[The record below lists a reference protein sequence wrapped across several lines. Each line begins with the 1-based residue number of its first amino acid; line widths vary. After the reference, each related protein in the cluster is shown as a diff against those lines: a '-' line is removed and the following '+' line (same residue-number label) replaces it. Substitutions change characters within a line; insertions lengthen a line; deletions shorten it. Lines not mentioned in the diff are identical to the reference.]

1 MSASDTTW
9 TVRPARADELP
20 ALAEIERVAGARF
33 ATIPEVAALPEVLM
47 PPGALDDAL
56 GRGQVWVAVAAEGAP
71 VGFAY
76 ADLLDGGVHLEE
88 LDVLPTWGRR
98 GIGQALVAAVVA
110 DARVRGATAVTLTTI
125 RDVPWNAPWYGR
137 LGFRVLDPTTL
148 PPGLAALVA
157 HEDARGLPRALRV
170 AMRRPIV

>member
-1 MSASDTTW
+1 MSVPDTAW
-9 TVRPARADELP
+9 SVRPARADELP

-47 PPGALDDAL
+47 PAGALDDAL
-56 GRGQVWVAVAAEGAP
+56 GRGQVWVAVAADGAP

-88 LDVLPTWGRR
+88 LDVLPASGRR

-110 DARVRGATAVTLTTI
+110 DARARGAAAVTLTTF
-125 RDVPWNAPWYGR
+125 RDVPWNAPWYAR
-137 LGFRVLDPTTL
+137 LGFRIVEPEAL
-148 PPGLAALVA
+148 PPGLAAVIA
-157 HEDARGLPRALRV
+157 HEDARGLPRSLRV
-170 AMRRPIV
+170 AMCREVG

>member
-1 MSASDTTW
+1 MTASADW
-9 TVRPARADELP
+9 LVRPGRDGELA
-20 ALAEIERVAGARF
+20 ALAEIERLAGARF

-47 PPGALDDAL
+47 PPGALAAAL
-56 GRGQVWVAVAAEGAP
+56 ARGQVWVAAASDGRP

-76 ADLLDGGVHLEE
+76 ADLLDDGVHLEE
-88 LDVLPTWGRR
+88 LDVLPAWGRR

-110 DARVRGATAVTLTTI
+110 DARGRGLPAVTLTTF
-125 RDVPWNAPWYGR
+125 RDVPWNAPWYAR
-137 LGFRVLDPTTL
+137 LGFRILDPATL

-170 AMRRPIV
+170 AMRRDVA